1 MQVRTNY
8 GDDLKRTGSRKGQ
21 KASSTG
27 TASEK
32 KSSPFLDILNEVLPA
47 ENADAAEL
55 NRLWSDLPETEQK
68 LLNHPSQENLL
79 YYKELVRRILSATL
93 RLNTRVE
100 HVHRKGKGT
109 GEKVELRY
117 VRILDERIDQ
127 MAGLIRSK
135 RNAAFG
141 LLKALEG
148 VRGILLDLRR

>member
-8 GDDLKRTGSRKGQ
+8 GDDLKRTGSRKGH
-21 KASSTG
+21 KSTATG
-27 TASEK
+27 WSTES

-47 ENADAAEL
+47 ETADAADL
-55 NRLWSDLPETEQK
+55 NRLWSELPDAEQG

-79 YYKELVRRILSATL
+79 YYKELVRKILSATL
-93 RLNTRVE
+93 KLNTRVE
-100 HVHRKGKGT
+100 IVNRKGKGT

-117 VRILDERIDQ
+117 VKIIDERIDQ